1 MQIDKKSIVIV
12 IPVYKREL
20 SENERISLEQCVNI
34 LSDYALVI
42 VKPESLSIDNWMMK
56 YPLLKTE
63 SFADQY
69 FKGIRAYN
77 RLVLSEEFYQRFS
90 DYKYMLIYQLDAY
103 VFSDELLFW
112 CSKGYDYIG
121 APWLPKKQKYLSLWG
136 RTQTIFLGNFYLRF
150 FPEKL
155 KKEKGEYWNNTISNH
170 KYYKYQVG
178 NGGLSL
184 RRIDKFLEITR
195 IYRNSIDNWLSDDK
209 PFYPEDLLLL
219 IELHHTPYALKKPSW
234 KEALCFAIE
243 ENPLWAYT
251 YNHQKLPFGCHAWF
265 HPAYSSFW
273 ETIIKK

>member
-103 VFSDELLFW
+103 VFSAF
-112 CSKGYDYIG
+112 
-121 APWLPKKQKYLSLWG
+121 
-136 RTQTIFLGNFYLRF
+136 IFAFSRKN
-150 FPEKL
+150 
-155 KKEKGEYWNNTISNH
+155 
-170 KYYKYQVG
+170 
-178 NGGLSL
+178 
-184 RRIDKFLEITR
+184 
-195 IYRNSIDNWLSDDK
+195 
-209 PFYPEDLLLL
+209 
-219 IELHHTPYALKKPSW
+219 
-234 KEALCFAIE
+234 
-243 ENPLWAYT
+243 
-251 YNHQKLPFGCHAWF
+251 
-265 HPAYSSFW
+265 
-273 ETIIKK
+273 